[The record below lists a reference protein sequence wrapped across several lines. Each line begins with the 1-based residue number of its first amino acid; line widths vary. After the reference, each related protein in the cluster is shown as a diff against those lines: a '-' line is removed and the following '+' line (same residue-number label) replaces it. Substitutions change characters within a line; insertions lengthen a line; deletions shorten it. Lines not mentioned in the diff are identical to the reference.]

1 MRALLFK
8 IGSFKIVTALF
19 VVLLATGCATKQ
31 AYDYTAYKQIRPRS
45 ILVLPPVNNSPD
57 VQATY
62 SVLSQATHP
71 LAEAGYYVFPVTLVD
86 ETFKNNGLSTPADIH
101 AVAPKKLQEIFG
113 ADAALYITITQYGSS
128 YTVLSSAAIVAA
140 NAKLLDLK
148 TGTLLW
154 QGSARASNDE
164 NRNQN
169 NGGLAGLLIAAI
181 VNQIANQVTDAS
193 HSVAGITNQ
202 RLLSAGHPNG
212 ILYGPRSPKYQ
223 TD

>member
-1 MRALLFK
+1 MRALSFEIIAALCITLF
-8 IGSFKIVTALF
+8 
-19 VVLLATGCATKQ
+19 ATGCATKQ
-31 AYDYTAYKQIRPRS
+31 AAHDYTAYKQIRPRS

-57 VQATY
+57 VKATY
-62 SVLSQATHP
+62 SVLSHATRP
-71 LAEAGYYVFPVTLVD
+71 LAEAGYYIFPVTLVD
-86 ETFKNNGLSTPADIH
+86 ETFKNNGLNTPADIH

-113 ADAALYITITQYGSS
+113 ADAALYITVTQYGSS
-128 YTVLSSAAIVAA
+128 YTVLNSAATVAA
-140 NAKLLDLK
+140 EAKLLDLK

-169 NGGLAGLLIAAI
+169 NGGLAGLLISAI

-202 RLLSAGHPNG
+202 RLLSAGQPNG